1 MIEDFI
7 IELEKPNKA
16 IKILT
21 HFIQELII
29 DGFEY
34 EECQNPKLKIRYVL
48 SLVYALELINN
59 DIAKLKREFYKN
71 MLKNKYNRKGCPSL
85 NAL

>member
-48 SLVYALELINN
+48 SLVYVIELINN
-59 DIAKLKREFYKN
+59 DIAQLKREWLSILSKVVI
-71 MLKNKYNRKGCPSL
+71 LVSPK
-85 NAL
+85 

>member
-7 IELEKPNKA
+7 IELELPNKA

-29 DGFEY
+29 GGFEY
-34 EECQNPKLKIRYVL
+34 EECQNPKLKIRYIS
-48 SLVYALELINN
+48 SLIYAIKLVND
-59 DIAKLKREFYKN
+59 DIAKIKREYYKL
-71 MLKNKYNRKGCPSL
+71 MLKEKYNK
-85 NAL
+85 